1 MEKNW
6 STYPIEV
13 NWEGGK
19 RFRGGAA
26 GGPSLVLDGD
36 RVEAPGPVD
45 SLVIA
50 AASCTGIDVVDFLEK
65 RRTPAASIDVHIEF
79 ARAAEPPRRLTD
91 VRFTFRVATDSAA
104 PHVERSVQLSMEKYC
119 SVVNTFRQDVD
130 ISWKVEVE
138 PAPPRAE

>member
-6 STYPIEV
+6 STYPIDV

-36 RVEAPGPVD
+36 REEAPGPVD

-50 AASCTGIDVVDFLEK
+50 AASCAGIDIVDFLEK
-65 RRTPAASIDVHIEF
+65 RRTPATSIDVNIEF

-91 VRFTFRVATDSAA
+91 LRFSFRVATDSA
-104 PHVERSVQLSMEKYC
+104 PSHVERSVQLSMEKYC
-119 SVVNTFRQDVD
+119 SVVNTFRPDVE
-130 ISWKVEVE
+130 ISWEVEVE